1 MRARLRRLPALT
13 SSDWLLAAEVVL
25 RTAVI
30 AIAIRC
36 LRVEQV
42 LQLATG
48 APALLRRR
56 RASMPLARTV
66 WLVTA
71 VTRRLGVRCLTQS
84 VVLHGVL
91 AHRGVP
97 SEIVIGAGLEAGR
110 FRAHA
115 WVEQGGRVISR
126 QGADGCV
133 SLHRHPSTHD
143 EAVAS

>member
-1 MRARLRRLPALT
+1 MRDRLRRLPALT
-13 SSDWLLAAEVVL
+13 TSDWLLAAEVVL
-25 RTAVI
+25 RTGVT

-42 LQLATG
+42 LRLATG
-48 APALLRRR
+48 APALRRR

-71 VTRRLGVRCLTQS
+71 VTGRLGVRCLTQS

-97 SEIVIGAGLEAGR
+97 SEVVIGAGLEAGR

-115 WVEQGGRVISR
+115 WVEQ
-126 QGADGCV
+126 
-133 SLHRHPSTHD
+133 
-143 EAVAS
+143 